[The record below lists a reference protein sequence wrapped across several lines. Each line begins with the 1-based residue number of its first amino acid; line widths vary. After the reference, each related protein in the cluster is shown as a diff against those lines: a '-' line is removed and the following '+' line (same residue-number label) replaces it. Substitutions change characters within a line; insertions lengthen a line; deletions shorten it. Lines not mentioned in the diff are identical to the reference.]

1 MASDKVNPDRR
12 DVLKSGVRTLGA
24 LLLGGLGG
32 YALNSRADADEM
44 LWQIDPEKCVACGN
58 CATHCVLDQSAVRCV
73 NSYEMCGYCDLCTGY
88 FPPDPPALNTG
99 AENQLCPTGAIIR
112 KFVEDPYY
120 EYKVDVSLCIACGKC
135 VIGCAAFGNG
145 SLYLQIQ
152 HDICV
157 HCNQCSIALACP
169 SEAFVRVPRSQPY
182 LLKTRET
189 TPGDSQSG

>member
-1 MASDKVNPDRR
+1 MASDKPNLDRR

-24 LLLGGLGG
+24 LILGGLGG

-120 EYKVDVSLCIACGKC
+120 EYKVEKSLCIACGKC

-152 HDICV
+152 HDLCV

-182 LLKTRET
+182 LLKTREASNAD
-189 TPGDSQSG
+189 PQAG